1 MAKIDKELQEY
12 QSLMSVPDS
21 FEDGFSLSSL
31 LGTLFLALV
40 MIPGCLY
47 MQLIAGA
54 GIGPAAQ
61 WVTVIL
67 FIEMAKRANARL
79 SRAQLFVLFY
89 IAGLV
94 VSANVHSTPLFRQF
108 LVRSEAAV
116 SFGISSLIPAW
127 VAPTDPDAYVT
138 RSFFQLVWLPAIGL
152 MVFTMFFGQLNQAIL
167 GYGLF
172 RVASDIEKLPF
183 PMAPV
188 GAQGIVALAEE
199 VEGTS
204 EGSTGTTSRWRLFC
218 IGGAIGMAFGSIY
231 MALPTLTGAILG
243 TTMSVLPIPF
253 TDWSEYTKGI
263 LPATPT
269 GFCFDLGTVVSG
281 MILPYY
287 AMLGSFIGMVLTY
300 IANPLLYKFNVLNL
314 YEPGDKTVEI
324 CFKNQIDLYFS
335 LSIGLALA
343 IAAIGVAAVF
353 RREAKDKR
361 EHVST
366 EVPKGRGDI
375 PNWLMIS
382 FYFISTSLYI
392 AISGWL
398 IDWHPIVMLVLV
410 FYGFIYTPMI
420 SYVTARLE
428 GLAGQVVEIPF
439 IKEISFIISGYK
451 GVAIWFIPV
460 PMANYGGQTVFY
472 RQAELVGTKFTSLWK
487 SNLILMPIVIAATIG
502 FSSFIW
508 SLAEIPS
515 YVYPYTQEMWD
526 MEAKNACLLFSSTLG
541 EYSPFEKAL
550 SAPKVATGFGVGMCV
565 YWALAAFN
573 APVMLFYGLIRGIG
587 SILPHMVIPQFIG
600 ALIGRYYFQRK
611 YGAEWRKYVPV
622 LGAGFFVGGGLVSM
636 LCIGIVFLF
645 KSASSLPY

>member
-1 MAKIDKELQEY
+1 MPKLDKELQEF
-12 QSLMSVPDS
+12 QSLMSVPSS

-31 LGTLFLALV
+31 LGALFLALV

-47 MQLIAGA
+47 MQLIAGM

-67 FIEMAKRANARL
+67 FIEMAKRANAKL

-94 VSANVHSTPLFRQF
+94 VYTGIHSTPLFRQF

-116 SFGISSLIPAW
+116 SFGISSLIPGW

-199 VEGTS
+199 VEGVNDS
-204 EGSTGTTSRWRLFC
+204 SAGKTSRWRLFC

-263 LPATPT
+263 LPATAT
-269 GFCFDLGTVVSG
+269 GFSFDLGNVVAG
-281 MILPYY
+281 MIMPYY
-287 AMLGSFIGMVLTY
+287 AMLGSFIGTLATY
-300 IANPLLYKFNVLNL
+300 VANPLLYKFNVLNL

-324 CFKNQIDLYFS
+324 LFKNHIDLYFS
-335 LSIGLALA
+335 LSIGLSLA
-343 IAAIGVAAVF
+343 IAVIGVAAVF
-353 RREAKDKR
+353 KR
-361 EHVST
+361 ESKSGADRVST
-366 EVPKGRGDI
+366 AAPAGRGDI

-382 FYFISTSLYI
+382 FYFISTTLYI
-392 AISGWL
+392 LISGWL

-410 FYGFIYTPMI
+410 FYGFIYTPLI

-439 IKEISFIISGYK
+439 IKEISFILSGYR

-487 SNLILMPIVIAATIG
+487 ANLILMPIVIAATIG

-526 MEAKNACLLFSSTLG
+526 MEAKNACLLYSSTLG

-550 SAPKVATGFGVGMCV
+550 NAPKVAAGFGIGMGI
-565 YWALAAFN
+565 YWILAAFN
-573 APVMLFYGLIRGIG
+573 SPVLLFYGLVRGIG
-587 SILPHMVIPQFIG
+587 STLPHTVIPQFIG
-600 ALIGRYYFQRK
+600 ALIGRYYFQKR
-611 YGAEWRKYVPV
+611 YGSEWRKYVPV